1 MQLPV
6 YGTQIFNLDSRS
18 LKEVFRSVLN
28 DDDPAKCR
36 DNEEHEPKEPPEE
49 PHPGSLLLCRC
60 NGKGRLTRK
69 NRTLLERRV

>member
-49 PHPGSLLLCRC
+49 PHAGNPTSLSLQRQGAP
-60 NGKGRLTRK
+60 NPQKS
-69 NRTLLERRV
+69 NVLERRV